1 MTYYRINK
9 VKKNDFENIR
19 LLRNSNQNV
28 LRNNNFLTLKD
39 QKLFIKYYFS
49 QLKLNPNQILFS
61 IFFKDNFIGYGG
73 LVHISHIN
81 KKAEI
86 SFLTIKERETVS
98 YFKED
103 FLYFH
108 KFIIKY
114 AFNNIALNKLS
125 VEVFSF
131 RNKHIKLFKLIGFKT
146 EGVLKREVK
155 RNGRYHDSILLAK
168 FKPK

>member
-1 MTYYRINK
+1 MSHYKINK

-28 LRNNNFLTLKD
+28 LRNNKYLTIKD
-39 QKLFIKYYFS
+39 QNLFIKNYFS
-49 QLKLNPNQILFS
+49 QLKSNPNQILFS
-61 IFFKDNFIGYGG
+61 IFLKESFIGYGG

-81 KKAEI
+81 KRAEI
-86 SFLTIKERETVS
+86 SFLTIKDREHERFFV
-98 YFKED
+98 KD
-103 FLYFH
+103 FIYFH
-108 KFIIKY
+108 NFIIKY
-114 AFNNIALNKLS
+114 AFNNILLNKLS

-131 RNKHIKLFKLIGFKT
+131 RNKHIKLFKLMGFKT

-168 FKPK
+168 FKTK

>member
-1 MTYYRINK
+1 MTHYRINK

-19 LLRNSNQNV
+19 LLRNLNQKV
-28 LRNNNFLTLKD
+28 LRNNKNLTIKD
-39 QKLFIKYYFS
+39 QNLFIKYYFN
-49 QLKLNPNQILFS
+49 QLKLKPNQILFS
-61 IFFKDNFIGYGG
+61 IFYKDYFIGYGG
-73 LVHISHIN
+73 LVHISYIN

-86 SFLTIKERETVS
+86 SFLTIKERETIR

-108 KFIIKY
+108 NFIINY
-114 AFNNIALNKLS
+114 AFKNILLNKLS

-131 RNKHIKLFKLIGFKT
+131 RNKHIHLFKKIGFKT

-155 RNGRYHDSILLAK
+155 RNGRYYDSVLLAK
-168 FKPK
+168 FNAK